1 MKVIKQGSG
10 VQQSRQHLQAV
21 LPELGLSPRPM
32 PPPSHCSP
40 TERPMPTRGLFFK
53 IQLKVKVN
61 WKFPCLLFSRDHCTH
76 RQKVKA
82 WMGKKLQSVSYAQ
95 VPFYPSWRQN
105 HTCIDLFEEK
115 CKIKMKKDFCGSKFQ
130 TIMKRD
136 TLWQFWKI
144 NYFGKGWMCFHQ
156 REYEFRSNPQFHNST
171 WPRVSES
178 TKGISIGF
186 WSLKQWR
193 VKSGV
198 IEFQNS

>member
-1 MKVIKQGSG
+1 MEI
-10 VQQSRQHLQAV
+10 HL
-21 LPELGLSPRPM
+21 PIILSWSLHTPAKCESM
-32 PPPSHCSP
+32 NGKKAS
-40 TERPMPTRGLFFK
+40 K
-53 IQLKVKVN
+53 
-61 WKFPCLLFSRDHCTH
+61 CLLRSSSFL
-76 RQKVKA
+76 
-82 WMGKKLQSVSYAQ
+82 LQSQLAPKSY
-95 VPFYPSWRQN
+95 
-105 HTCIDLFEEK
+105 IDLFEEK
-115 CKIKMKKDFCGSKFQ
+115 CKIKMKKDFCGSKFH

-156 REYEFRSNPQFHNST
+156 REYEFHSNPQFHNST
-171 WPRVSES
+171 WPRVLSES

>member
-1 MKVIKQGSG
+1 M
-10 VQQSRQHLQAV
+10 
-21 LPELGLSPRPM
+21 
-32 PPPSHCSP
+32 
-40 TERPMPTRGLFFK
+40 
-53 IQLKVKVN
+53 KVN
-61 WKFPCLLFSRDHCTH
+61 WKFTCLSFYRDHCTH

-82 WMGKKLQSVSYAQ
+82 WMGKKLQSVSLKFLFTT
-95 VPFYPSWRQN
+95 VPVGAKIIQY
-105 HTCIDLFEEK
+105 IDSFEEK

-156 REYEFRSNPQFHNST
+156 REYEFHSNPQFHNST